1 MKTPVKVSMKV
12 QRGAGALSRVSI
24 WNVNHRYVYFCGI
37 GSSLNFFCRGGM
49 EHIK

>member
-12 QRGAGALSRVSI
+12 QGGAGALSRVSI

-37 GSSLNFFCRGGM
+37 GSSLNFFPRGSM